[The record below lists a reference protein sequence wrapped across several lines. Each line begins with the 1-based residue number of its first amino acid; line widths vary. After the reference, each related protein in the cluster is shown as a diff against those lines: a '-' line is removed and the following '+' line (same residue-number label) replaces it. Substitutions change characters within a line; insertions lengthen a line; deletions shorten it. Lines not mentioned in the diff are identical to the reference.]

1 MIEGAYILKSSG
13 DVLYGVEYSRKNEV
27 SQASLP
33 SHVQAC
39 VTLFTSRES
48 TVIGQPYTLEQG
60 DRNWVYVFF
69 ESFTVVVRVP
79 DNEDI
84 TSLSRRMVALGRELA
99 QNYGRVMSIWSG
111 NMGEIEGIDT
121 LVDHFMTSEL
131 LPEEAELKSVVE
143 TLLDRALEQPDLAY
157 VGIIDAAGNMLGGNI
172 PENHLIHIRDELI
185 HEAVKPSADIVPTVY
200 HVLGYDV
207 QVLRVKSLTVVGA
220 PQKDASRVGVTT
232 LISGLAQSL
241 SDMLVQ

>member
-1 MIEGAYILKSSG
+1 MIEGAYILKGNG
-13 DVLYGVEYSRKNEV
+13 DVLYGVEYSQESEV
-27 SQASLP
+27 SHASLP

-39 VTLFTSRES
+39 VTLFTSRDS

-69 ESFTVVVRVP
+69 ESFTVVVRVAE
-79 DNEDI
+79 NEDI

-99 QNYGRVMSIWSG
+99 QNYGHIMSIWSG
-111 NMGEIEGIDT
+111 YMGEIEGIDT
-121 LVDHFMTSEL
+121 LVDHFMTSES
-131 LPEEAELKSVVE
+131 LPTETELKSVVNS
-143 TLLDRALEQPDLAY
+143 LLDMALEKQDLAY
-157 VGIIDAAGNMLGGNI
+157 VGVIDAAGNMLGGNI
-172 PENHLIHIRDELI
+172 PENHLIRIRDELV

-232 LISGLAQSL
+232 LVSELAQSL
-241 SDMLVQ
+241 SDMLVK